1 MYLYLTNMKNLE
13 INVKR
18 FFDWFLILQ
27 IFNWQINQVVILRIK
42 QLKLLLD

>member
-1 MYLYLTNMKNLE
+1 MYLYLTNMESLE

-18 FFDWFLILQ
+18 FFDWFLIVQ
-27 IFNWQINQVVILRIK
+27 IFNWQINQVVTLRIK

>member
-1 MYLYLTNMKNLE
+1 MYLYLTNMKSLE
-13 INVKR
+13 INVKH
-18 FFDWFLILQ
+18 FFDWFLIVQ